1 MRLLSRQSWNPLAL
15 IATARTLIRRP
26 GLLVPHVAV
35 RNVDE
40 LNYDALRAAGVA
52 SIIFDKDNTLTAPYV
67 DTAHIDVADS
77 IKRAKDAFG
86 EDNCIVLSNSAGSG
100 DDAPEYNAAKAC
112 EAALGLRVARHPDA
126 QKPQCLVDVVASLKS
141 SDVNSVAVVGDRLA
155 TDVLAANQCGALSV
169 HTRPLDTKGD
179 NPAALVSRFLEN
191 RILLPLL
198 RRLGAAPPTHPAVA
212 DLAHTQPG
220 TALPSPASR

>member
-67 DTAHIDVADS
+67 DTAHVDVSDA
-77 IKRAKDAFG
+77 ITRAKDAFG
-86 EDNCIVLSNSAGSG
+86 SDNCIVLSNSAGSG
-100 DDAPEYNAAKAC
+100 DDAPEYPAAKAC

-126 QKPQCLVDVVASLKS
+126 QKPQCLAGVVASLGE
-141 SDVNSVAVVGDRLA
+141 DVNSVAVVGDRLA

-179 NPAALVSRFLEN
+179 NPAALLSRFLEN
-191 RILLPLL
+191 RLLLPLL

-220 TALPSPASR
+220 TALPSPSSR

>member
-67 DTAHIDVADS
+67 DTAHADVANS
-77 IKRAKDAFG
+77 IKRAKEAFG
-86 EDNCIVLSNSAGSG
+86 ADNCIVLSNSAGSG

-126 QKPQCLVDVVASLKS
+126 QKPQCLSNVIAALPASDAS
-141 SDVNSVAVVGDRLA
+141 TVAVVGDRLA

-198 RRLGAAPPTHPAVA
+198 RRLGAAPPRHPAVA

-220 TALPSPASR
+220 TALPPPAR

>member
-35 RNVDE
+35 RNVDD

-67 DTAHIDVADS
+67 DTAHIDVSDA
-77 IKRAKDAFG
+77 ITRAKDAFG
-86 EDNCIVLSNSAGSG
+86 ADNCIVLSNSAGSG
-100 DDAPEYNAAKAC
+100 DDAPEYAAAKAC
-112 EAALGLRVARHPDA
+112 EAALGLRVARHPEA
-126 QKPQCLVDVVASLKS
+126 QKPQCLEGVVASLSVK
-141 SDVNSVAVVGDRLA
+141 DANSVAVVGDRLS
-155 TDVLAANQCGALSV
+155 TDILAANELGALSV
-169 HTRPLDTKGD
+169 HTRPLDTRGD
-179 NPAALVSRFLEN
+179 NPVAAFSRFLEN
-191 RILLPLL
+191 RLLLPLL
-198 RRLGAAPPTHPAVA
+198 RRLGAAPPRHPAVA

-220 TALPSPASR
+220 TALPPSSSR